1 MPLLIAIPVGKQGS
15 FKMSSKGHA
24 DNAILRETPQFKEK
38 LAAKKRKRRQAV
50 YTNRRANQHGKI
62 RGKS

>member
-1 MPLLIAIPVGKQGS
+1 
-15 FKMSSKGHA
+15 MSSKGHA